1 MDLAVIVSV
10 IALVVSIITAW
21 LTILRRGEVRMTQ
34 PTVVYFGPD
43 GGPSGADHPK
53 VYLRTLLYSTGNRG
67 QIVETMFLKLRRG
80 ETSQTFNIW
89 VYGDHDLLRGS
100 GLYVGPEG
108 VATNH
113 HFLLP
118 EDGTAFDFLP
128 GEYDVLVYAGLTRSR
143 RPKLLSEFRLV
154 VTEASSAE
162 LQSGDQGLYF
172 DWGPDSMRYHQ
183 HLRPVPRDI
192 IAELLRKGTG

>member
-1 MDLAVIVSV
+1 
-10 IALVVSIITAW
+10 
-21 LTILRRGEVRMTQ
+21 
-34 PTVVYFGPD
+34 
-43 GGPSGADHPK
+43 
-53 VYLRTLLYSTGNRG
+53 
-67 QIVETMFLKLRRG
+67 
-80 ETSQTFNIW
+80 
-89 VYGDHDLLRGS
+89 
-100 GLYVGPEG
+100 VGPEG